1 MRVSVTLTDEMNKSI
16 TAHANK
22 AGVSKDKFIGSL
34 VEKYLNDIDLPREYY
49 KATAENNLKA
59 IRDLSEENKKLKE
72 ELDKLKA
79 HNARGAGRKSKFSE
93 IEIYEMKDYKDQG
106 YTYGQI
112 ADIFKCSVGL
122 VHKLINE

>member
-1 MRVSVTLTDEMNKSI
+1 MRVSVTLTDDVNEFISEQAKI
-16 TAHANK
+16 K
-22 AGVSKDKFIGSL
+22 GVSKDKFIAKIIDSF
-34 VEKYLNDIDLPREYY
+34 LNDPPADDSYKSICKLQDKKIKDL
-49 KATAENNLKA
+49 KDENERLK
-59 IRDLSEENKKLKE
+59 K

-93 IEIYEMKDYKDQG
+93 NEIYEMKDYKDQG

>member
-1 MRVSVTLTDEMNKSI
+1 MRVSVTLTEDINSFISEQAKSKGI
-16 TAHANK
+16 
-22 AGVSKDKFIGSL
+22 SKDKFIGKIINSFL
-34 VEKYLNDIDLPREYY
+34 SASSPDDSYNSICKVQDQKIKDLED
-49 KATAENNLKA
+49 ENERLK
-59 IRDLSEENKKLKE
+59 R
-72 ELDKLKA
+72 ELDKLKS
-79 HNARGAGRKSKFSE
+79 HNARGAGRKSRFSE

>member
-1 MRVSVTLTDEMNKSI
+1 MRVSVTLTDDVNMFIAEQAKV
-16 TAHANK
+16 K
-22 AGVSKDKFIGSL
+22 GVSKDKFIAKIIDSF
-34 VEKYLNDIDLPREYY
+34 LNDAPSDDSY
-49 KATAENNLKA
+49 KSICKVQDKKIKALKDENE
-59 IRDLSEENKKLKE
+59 RLKE

-79 HNARGAGRKSKFSE
+79 HNVRGAGRKSKFSE